1 MFKFIHDIDIT
12 KKKILNQLNNKLIIN
27 NDKND
32 LTIFEQNKHIDS
44 NTDSNNNVSLD
55 TNVIKNVTNQNELN
69 YAQMSN
75 NNIKG
80 TELSCVDGIA
90 EAQTER
96 SSDDNSERNQTKD
109 GTYLVGNEKEGI
121 KNRENEIGKNKEQNI
136 NNKNSAE
143 LHINSSVIKTRDSN
157 NKIENAIF
165 IDKSKLADL
174 TQDVLEN
181 INKNILCDES
191 ATNKFKQIKQSNEE
205 EIRDIV
211 MKCVNAT
218 IDRLVHYKE
227 YITDINYL
235 NNVNKKYLDEIK
247 KLKKNEKILTDINER
262 QTKQLIQLS
271 GQISNIKNYDETFE
285 EYNNKEI
292 KKESDLTYLKD
303 NLKNMET
310 ENKILKDEKQKLQ
323 HSLHDKLLYIKTNF
337 ELKCYI
343 KQLEDIINTKSEIY
357 KKLKIEKISLDEKV
371 NKYYE
376 YMQLIN
382 ADLCMHKNVLYNIK
396 QNEKNEKKKV
406 IKFINENNHRIRS
419 LWINNEGTHIKMKKK
434 KIKILYK
441 QCPLHCNWNDNI
453 KHSDTN
459 KNININDV
467 IVRNK
472 IDINHSATKV
482 AKLKTCMGDRKC
494 QSDFECARR
503 SEKNYKKNYRKDAV
517 IKCHDPTKVNKKNNF
532 DFSKI
537 SKEQLVEIVN
547 DYKLILNEY
556 QLAEKKKKK
565 NLDTNEK
572 LKEVKKLLL
581 DEMEKNKIIQ
591 TKYQNV
597 LKKITNINEDGILIP
612 DDKKTPECKT
622 FEYKTSIKIQE
633 LLNEIIFLTKEIEK
647 LKDDQIVLKQEI
659 NTKSEIISNLMKRNA
674 LDDQRHFRI
683 DGSFDLFKNKLT
695 YDDMKKVMEETLIDN
710 IRLRTDLI
718 TLGNIY
724 SDKDFLI

>member
-27 NDKND
+27 NDQND
-32 LTIFEQNKHIDS
+32 LTLFEQNKHINS
-44 NTDSNNNVSLD
+44 NTDSSNNVLLD
-55 TNVIKNVTNQNELN
+55 KSIIKNVTSQNEFN
-69 YAQMSN
+69 CVQMNTSN
-75 NNIKG
+75 SKG
-80 TELSCVDGIA
+80 TELSSVDGIA
-90 EAQTER
+90 EAQAERSTER
-96 SSDDNSERNQTKD
+96 SQTERRSERSQAKD
-109 GTYLVGNEKEGI
+109 GTYLVGNEQEGI
-121 KNRENEIGKNKEQNI
+121 NNQENEIGKSKEQNI
-136 NNKNSAE
+136 NDKNCAE
-143 LHINSSVIKTRDSN
+143 MHINSDIIKIRDSN
-157 NKIENAIF
+157 NKIENEIF
-165 IDKSKLADL
+165 IDKSKLEDL
-174 TQDVLEN
+174 TQDVWSN
-181 INKNILCDES
+181 ISNTIFCDE
-191 ATNKFKQIKQSNEE
+191 TIPNKFKQMKQSNEE
-205 EIRDIV
+205 EIRHIV

-235 NNVNKKYLDEIK
+235 NNVNKKYLDEIYE
-247 KLKKNEKILTDINER
+247 LKKNEKILTDINER

-285 EYNNKEI
+285 EYNNKEF
-292 KKESDLTYLKD
+292 KKELDLTYLKD

-323 HSLHDKLLYIKTNF
+323 HSLHDKLLHIKTNF

-343 KQLEDIINTKSEIY
+343 KQLEDIINTKSEMY
-357 KKLKIEKISLDEKV
+357 KKLKIEKISVDEKV

-376 YMQLIN
+376 HIQLITE
-382 ADLCMHKNVLYNIK
+382 DLCMHKNVLYNIK
-396 QNEKNEKKKV
+396 QNEKDEKKNV

-419 LWINNEGTHIKMKKK
+419 LWINNEGTKIKMRKK

-441 QCPLHCNWNDNI
+441 QCPLHCNWSDNI
-453 KHSDTN
+453 KHSDAN
-459 KNININDV
+459 KNVSDV
-467 IVRNK
+467 VVRNK
-472 IDINHSATKV
+472 VNTNHSATKV
-482 AKLKTCMGDRKC
+482 AKLKTFMEDRMC

-503 SEKNYKKNYRKDAV
+503 SEKRLA
-517 IKCHDPTKVNKKNNF
+517 IKCRDPTKVNTKNNF
-532 DFSKI
+532 DLTQI
-537 SKEQLVEIVN
+537 SKEKLIEIVN
-547 DYKLILNEY
+547 YYKLILNEY

-565 NLDTNEK
+565 NLYTNEK
-572 LKEVKKLLL
+572 LKEIKKLLL

-591 TKYQNV
+591 KKYQNV
-597 LKKITNINEDGILIP
+597 LKKVTNINEDGMLIP
-612 DDKKTPECKT
+612 DDKKTPESKT

-647 LKDDQIVLKQEI
+647 LKDDKTVLKQEI

>member
-69 YAQMSN
+69 YVQMSN
-75 NNIKG
+75 NNIKV

-157 NKIENAIF
+157 NKIENSIF

-174 TQDVLEN
+174 TQDVLED
-181 INKNILCDES
+181 INKNILCNES

-211 MKCVNAT
+211 TKCVNAT

-376 YMQLIN
+376 YIQLIN

-406 IKFINENNHRIRS
+406 IKFINENKHRIRS

-459 KNININDV
+459 KNKNDM

-472 IDINHSATKV
+472 IDIHHSATKV
-482 AKLKTCMGDRKC
+482 AKLKTSMGDRKC

-503 SEKNYKKNYRKDAV
+503 SEKNYKKNYRKGAV
-517 IKCHDPTKVNKKNNF
+517 IKCHGPTKVDKKSNF

-547 DYKLILNEY
+547 DYKLIFNEY

-565 NLDTNEK
+565 NLDTHEK

-674 LDDQRHFRI
+674 LDDQRHFR
-683 DGSFDLFKNKLT
+683 
-695 YDDMKKVMEETLIDN
+695 
-710 IRLRTDLI
+710 
-718 TLGNIY
+718 
-724 SDKDFLI
+724 

>member
-32 LTIFEQNKHIDS
+32 LTFVEKNKRIDS
-44 NTDSNNNVSLD
+44 NTDSNNNILLD
-55 TNVIKNVTNQNELN
+55 RNIIKNVTSQNELN
-69 YAQMSN
+69 CMEMTT

-80 TELSCVDGIA
+80 TELSCVDGIS
-90 EAQTER
+90 EKQTER
-96 SSDDNSERNQTKD
+96 SSDDNNEGSQTKD
-109 GTYLVGNEKEGI
+109 GAYLVGNEKEGI
-121 KNRENEIGKNKEQNI
+121 KNRENEIVKNKEQNI
-136 NNKNSAE
+136 NNKNSVNI
-143 LHINSSVIKTRDSN
+143 HINSSVMKTRDNN
-157 NKIENAIF
+157 NKIENGIF
-165 IDKSKLADL
+165 IDISKLADL
-174 TQDVLEN
+174 TEDVLDN
-181 INKNILCDES
+181 INKNIFNDDND
-191 ATNKFKQIKQSNEE
+191 TNKFKLIKQSNEE
-205 EIRDIV
+205 IRDIV
-211 MKCVNAT
+211 TTCVHVT

-235 NNVNKKYLDEIK
+235 NDINKKYLSKINE
-247 KLKKNEKILTDINER
+247 LKKNEKILTDINER

-271 GQISNIKNYDETFE
+271 GQISNIKNYDEACD
-285 EYNNKEI
+285 EYNNKEF
-292 KKESDLTYLKD
+292 KKESDLTYLKN
-303 NLKNMET
+303 NLKNMEI

-323 HSLHDKLLYIKTNF
+323 HSLHDKLLHIKTNF

-343 KQLEDIINTKSEIY
+343 KQLEDIINTKSEMY

-376 YMQLIN
+376 HIQLIN
-382 ADLCMHKNVLYNIK
+382 SDLCMYKNVLYNIK

-406 IKFINENNHRIRS
+406 IKFINENKHRIRS

-441 QCPLHCNWNDNI
+441 QCPLHCNWNGSI

-459 KNININDV
+459 KNISDTNC
-467 IVRNK
+467 
-472 IDINHSATKV
+472 STTKV
-482 AKLKTCMGDRKC
+482 AKIKTLVGERKC
-494 QSDFECARR
+494 QSDFDCARR
-503 SEKNYKKNYRKDAV
+503 SDKNYKKNYKKVAV
-517 IKCHDPTKVNKKNNF
+517 IKYRDPTKVDKKNNF
-532 DFSKI
+532 DYSQI
-537 SKEQLVEIVN
+537 SKEKLVEIVN

-556 QLAEKKKKK
+556 QLADKKKKK

-597 LKKITNINEDGILIP
+597 LKKIQNINEDGMLIP
-612 DDKKTPECKT
+612 DDKKTPESKT

-647 LKDDQIVLKQEI
+647 LKDDQTVLKQEI
-659 NTKSEIISNLMKRNA
+659 NTKSEIISSLMKRNA

-683 DGSFDLFKNKLT
+683 DGNFNLFKNKLT

-710 IRLRTDLI
+710 IRLRIDLI